1 MGERSSI
8 NALPEATRSE
18 LDQRLIRGGFSGY
31 VELEAWLREQG
42 FEVGKSS
49 IHRYGSK
56 MEQRLGDLRRS
67 TEEAR
72 ALVAAAPDDTDAMA
86 RATMQLLQERLFGL
100 LRDMD
105 KIDPDTVDI
114 AKIAK
119 AMAPLVRASIA
130 QQEYMRSVRD
140 RLAEAD
146 KAVTLAASDG
156 SMRGVTAEALAQIRA
171 IYTGA
176 VVGPG

>member
-1 MGERSSI
+1 MAKRSKI
-8 NALPEATRSE
+8 ATLPPTVKAWLDTALVE
-18 LDQRLIRGGFSGY
+18 GNFSGY
-31 VELEAWLREQG
+31 EQLEALLKERG
-42 FEVGKSS
+42 FDIGKSS
-49 IHRYGSK
+49 IHRYGSQ
-56 MEQRLGDLRRS
+56 MEQRLTDLRRS

-86 RATMQLLQERLFGL
+86 RATMQMLQQRLFGL
-100 LRDMD
+100 LRDMGD
-105 KIDPDTVDI
+105 IDPASVDL

-130 QQEYMRSVRD
+130 QQEYMRAVRD
-140 RLAEAD
+140 RLQEAD
-146 KAVTLAASDG
+146 KKVTDMASSG
-156 SMRGVTAEALAQIRA
+156 RMPNVTPEALAQIRA

>member
-1 MGERSSI
+1 MGERSKVLD
-8 NALPEATRSE
+8 LPEATRAQ
-18 LDQRLIRGGFSGY
+18 LDQRLIRGGFAGY
-31 VELEAWLREQG
+31 VELEAWLRAQG
-42 FEVGKSS
+42 YQVSKSS
-49 IHRYGSK
+49 IHRYGSQ
-56 MEQRLGDLRRS
+56 MEQRLAELKRS
-67 TEEAR
+67 TDEAR
-72 ALVAAAPDDTDAMA
+72 ALVAAAPDDSDAMA
-86 RATMQLLQERLFGL
+86 RATMQMLQQRLFGL

-105 KIDPDTVDI
+105 EIDPDSVDI

-130 QQEYMRSVRD
+130 QQEYMRTVRD

-146 KAVTLAASDG
+146 KKVSEMAGSGRMKNVTP
-156 SMRGVTAEALAQIRA
+156 EALAQIRA

>member
-1 MGERSSI
+1 MGERSKI
-8 NALPEATRSE
+8 LDLPEATRQE
-18 LDQRLIRGGFSGY
+18 LDSRLIKGGFAGY
-31 VELEAWLREQG
+31 VELEAWLRAQG

-49 IHRYGSK
+49 IHRYGSQ
-56 MEQRLGDLRRS
+56 MEQRLFDLRRS

-86 RATMQLLQERLFGL
+86 RATMQMLQQRLFGL

-105 KIDPDTVDI
+105 TIDPDSVDL

-130 QQEYMRSVRD
+130 QQEYMRAVRD
-140 RLAEAD
+140 RLQEAD
-146 KAVTLAASDG
+146 KKVTDMASSG
-156 SMRGVTAEALAQIRA
+156 RMPNVTPEALAQIRA

>member
-1 MGERSSI
+1 MGERSKI
-8 NALPEATRSE
+8 LDLPEATRQE
-18 LDQRLIRGGFSGY
+18 LDSRLIKGGFAGY
-31 VELEAWLREQG
+31 VELEAWLRAQG

-49 IHRYGSK
+49 IHRYGSQ
-56 MEQRLGDLRRS
+56 MEQRLADLRRS

-86 RATMQLLQERLFGL
+86 RATMQMLQQRLFGL

-105 KIDPDTVDI
+105 TIDPDSVDL

-130 QQEYMRSVRD
+130 QQQFMREVGERA
-140 RLAEAD
+140 RTAAEQVDKLTKTGGLSAD
-146 KAVTLAASDG
+146 SAAEI
-156 SMRGVTAEALAQIRA
+156 RRA
-171 IYTGA
+171 ILGIA
-176 VVGPG
+176 Q